1 MSTKILVVDDEEH
14 IRTLLAY
21 NLESQ
26 GYTCVFAETGVEAIH
41 MAELE
46 MPNLIL
52 LDWMMPEMNGTAVC
66 KRLKKNPQTAT
77 IPVIMITARS
87 EENDKIKGLDSG
99 ADDYI
104 TKPFSPNELL
114 ARVRAVLRRGG
125 GDSASSVLTYK
136 DLTLD
141 TESYSVLYKGTPIT
155 VPKKEFQL
163 LQIFMENPNR
173 VFERDV
179 LLSRIWGGEAN
190 VDERT
195 VDVYVKRLRKC
206 LNNAGGDSEGDSGG
220 DASDYIRTIRG
231 VGYGL

>member
-1 MSTKILVVDDEEH
+1 MSTKILIVDDEEH

-21 NLESQ
+21 NLTAHE
-26 GYTCVFAETGVEAIH
+26 YDCVFAETGVEAIH

-46 MPNLIL
+46 MPHLIL

-66 KRLKKNPQTAT
+66 KRLKKNPQTAN

-104 TKPFSPNELL
+104 TKPFSPNEML

-125 GDSASSVLTYK
+125 GDAQSSVLTYK
-136 DLTLD
+136 DLTINTD
-141 TESYSVLYKGTPIT
+141 SYSVTYQGTPLNL
-155 VPKKEFQL
+155 PKKEFQL
-163 LQIFMENPNR
+163 LQMFMENPNR

-179 LLSRIWGGEAN
+179 LLNRIWGGDTD

-195 VDVYVKRLRKC
+195 VDVYVKRLRKS
-206 LNNAGGDSEGDSGG
+206 LNQGGG
-220 DASDYIRTIRG
+220 DAGDYIRTIRG

>member
-1 MSTKILVVDDEEH
+1 MSIKILIVDDEEH

-21 NLESQ
+21 NLTSH
-26 GYTCVFAETGVEAIH
+26 GYDCIFAETGLEAIH

-46 MPNLIL
+46 MPDLIL

-66 KRLKKNPQTAT
+66 KRLRKNPQTACT
-77 IPVIMITARS
+77 PVIMITARS

-104 TKPFSPNELL
+104 TKPFSPNEML
-114 ARVRAVLRRGG
+114 ARVRAVLRRQGT
-125 GDSASSVLTYK
+125 DTLSSTLTYK

-141 TESYSVLYKGTPIT
+141 TQSYSVIYQEAPLNL
-155 VPKKEFQL
+155 PKKEFQL

-173 VFERDV
+173 IFERDI
-179 LLSRIWGGEAN
+179 LLSRIWGGETD

-195 VDVYVKRLRKC
+195 VDAYVKRLRKC
-206 LNNAGGDSEGDSGG
+206 LGEAG
-220 DASDYIRTIRG
+220 DYIRTVRG
-231 VGYGL
+231 IGYGL

>member
-1 MSTKILVVDDEEH
+1 MKTKILVADDEEH
-14 IRTLLAY
+14 IRTLLGY
-21 NLESQ
+21 NLTSH
-26 GYTCVFAETGVEAIH
+26 GYDCIFAETGIEAIH
-41 MAELE
+41 LAELE
-46 MPNLIL
+46 MPHLIL

-66 KRLKKNPQTAT
+66 KRLKKNPQTSH

-104 TKPFSPNELL
+104 TKPFSPNEML

-125 GDSASSVLTYK
+125 GTASSSVLVYK

-141 TESYSVLYKGTPIT
+141 TQSYSVTYQDNPIDLPT
-155 VPKKEFQL
+155 KEFQL
-163 LQIFMENPNR
+163 LHIFMENPNR
-173 VFERDV
+173 VFERDI
-179 LLSRIWGGEAN
+179 LLNRIWGGDTD

-195 VDVYVKRLRKC
+195 VDVYVKRLRQC
-206 LNNAGGDSEGDSGG
+206 LK
-220 DASDYIRTIRG
+220 DASQDKGGEAGDYIRTIRG

>member
-1 MSTKILVVDDEEH
+1 MNQKILVVDDEDH

-21 NLESQ
+21 NLEAD
-26 GYTCVFAETGVEAIH
+26 GYHCVFAETGVEAIH

-46 MPNLIL
+46 MPHLIL

-66 KRLKKNPQTAT
+66 KRLKRNPQTAN

-104 TKPFSPNELL
+104 TKPFSPNEML
-114 ARVRAVLRRGG
+114 ARVRAVLRRRG
-125 GDSASSVLTYK
+125 GDGLSSVLTYK

-141 TESYSVLYKGTPIT
+141 IDAHSVTYQGTPIPL
-155 VPKKEFQL
+155 PKKEFQL
-163 LQIFMENPNR
+163 LQMFMENPNR

-179 LLSRIWGGEAN
+179 LLNRIWGGDAD

-195 VDVYVKRLRKC
+195 VDAYVKRLRKS
-206 LNNAGGDSEGDSGG
+206 LNHRGENGG
-220 DASDYIRTIRG
+220 DYIRTIRG

>member
-1 MSTKILVVDDEEH
+1 MTIKILVVDDEDH

-21 NLESQ
+21 NLQSN
-26 GYTCVFAETGVEAIH
+26 GYDCVFAETGIEAIH

-46 MPNLIL
+46 MPDLIL

-66 KRLKKNPQTAT
+66 KRLKKNPQTAP
-77 IPVIMITARS
+77 IPVIMITART

-104 TKPFSPNELL
+104 TKPFSPNEML
-114 ARVRAVLRRGG
+114 ARVRAVLRRK
-125 GDSASSVLTYK
+125 DNSPASTVITYK

-141 TESYSVLYKGTPIT
+141 TQSYQVFYQGKPLNL
-155 VPKKEFQL
+155 PKKEFQL

-173 VFERDV
+173 VFERDF
-179 LLSRIWGGEAN
+179 LLNRIWGGEAD

-195 VDVYVKRLRKC
+195 VDNYVKRLRKC
-206 LNNAGGDSEGDSGG
+206 LNNAGEHAG
-220 DASDYIRTIRG
+220 DYIRTVRG

>member
-1 MSTKILVVDDEEH
+1 MNTKILVVDDEDH

-21 NLESQ
+21 NLTAHD
-26 GYTCVFAETGVEAIH
+26 YDCVFAETGIEAIH

-46 MPNLIL
+46 MPDLIL

-66 KRLKKNPQTAT
+66 KRLKKNSQTAH

-104 TKPFSPNELL
+104 TKPFSPNEML
-114 ARVRAVLRRGG
+114 ARVRAVLRRRSA
-125 GDSASSVLTYK
+125 DSVSSIITYK
-136 DLTLD
+136 DLTINTD
-141 TESYSVLYKGTPIT
+141 SYSVTYQGTPIT
-155 VPKKEFQL
+155 LPKKEFQL
-163 LQIFMENPNR
+163 LQILMENPNR
-173 VFERDV
+173 VFGRDV
-179 LLSRIWGGEAN
+179 LLNRIWGGDRD

-195 VDVYVKRLRKC
+195 VDAYIKRLRKC
-206 LNNAGGDSEGDSGG
+206 LGSGG
-220 DASDYIRTIRG
+220 DYIRTVRG